1 MKKSLQKV
9 TTLIAIVLVAVFFS
23 QNAFAQNEITIQV
36 SPNVLNLN
44 QNGKVVTVH
53 TDLPFSSVSA
63 TSVTLNGVTIDHWKS
78 DDRGNFVA
86 KFLISDIKNLSLKIG
101 EYNTL
106 TLKGITVNGVMFI
119 GSQEV
124 MVIKPK

>member
-9 TTLIAIVLVAVFFS
+9 TTLIAIVLVTVFFS

-36 SPNVLNLN
+36 SSNVLNLN

-63 TSVTLNGVTIDHWKS
+63 TSVTLNGVTIDH
-78 DDRGNFVA
+78 
-86 KFLISDIKNLSLKIG
+86 
-101 EYNTL
+101 
-106 TLKGITVNGVMFI
+106 
-119 GSQEV
+119 
-124 MVIKPK
+124 